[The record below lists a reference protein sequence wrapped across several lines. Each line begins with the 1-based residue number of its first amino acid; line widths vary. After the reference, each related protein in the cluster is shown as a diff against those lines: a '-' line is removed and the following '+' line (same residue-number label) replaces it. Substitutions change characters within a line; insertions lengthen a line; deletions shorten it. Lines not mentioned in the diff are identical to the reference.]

1 MSDIVIRD
9 VTATDEQAWRALWEA
24 YCTFYETV
32 MPEAITAATWR
43 RILDPAETAFGAI
56 VAVQNDRLAG
66 FANYVVHPYT
76 WSEQDEC
83 LLHDL
88 YVDPYVRGAGIGEQL
103 ISFLIERG
111 RHQRWTRVYWVTKDD
126 NARARRLYDRFAPA
140 DGFIRYS
147 VPVPAEP
154 TEEA

>member
-1 MSDIVIRD
+1 MPEP
-9 VTATDEQAWRALWEA
+9 VTAS
-24 YCTFYETV
+24 
-32 MPEAITAATWR
+32 TWR

-56 VAVQNDRLAG
+56 VAVQDDHIVG

-88 YVDPYVRGAGIGEQL
+88 YVDPDVRGAGIGERL
-103 ISFLIERG
+103 VTFLQERG
-111 RHQRWTRVYWVTKDD
+111 HEQNWTRIYWLTKED

-147 VPVPAEP
+147 VPCSTPPE
-154 TEEA
+154 

>member
-1 MSDIVIRD
+1 MSDVVIRD
-9 VTATDEQAWRALWEA
+9 VLPADEADWRTLWEG
-24 YCTFYETV
+24 YCAFYETT
-32 MPEAITAATWR
+32 MPESVTAATWR
-43 RILDPAETAFGAI
+43 RILEPGNAVFGAI
-56 VAVQNDRLAG
+56 IAIQDGRAVG

-88 YVDPYVRGAGIGEQL
+88 YVDSDARGAGIGERL

-111 RHQRWTRVYWVTKDD
+111 REQGWTRVYWLTKET
-126 NARARRLYDRFAPA
+126 NERARRLYDRFAPA

-147 VPVPAEP
+147 VPVPLR
-154 TEEA
+154 T